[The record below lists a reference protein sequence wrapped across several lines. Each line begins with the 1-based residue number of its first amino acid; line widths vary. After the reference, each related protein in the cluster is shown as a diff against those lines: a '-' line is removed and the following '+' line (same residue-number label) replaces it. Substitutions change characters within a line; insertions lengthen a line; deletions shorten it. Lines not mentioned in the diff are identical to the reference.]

1 MITCTFADL
10 KQSVNGNLN
19 TSRLLCLPGEI
30 RNQIYAYVFTV
41 GIYKFIKGDYP
52 QYSLGNPFDPRPP
65 PEYKVYG
72 LALTL
77 ICKGIYY
84 EVRSLPY
91 NLNILDFSDMLYTL
105 GPSYSYT
112 AGEYMQ
118 LVKRLPNSD
127 IVIVFVIN
135 SRRIT
140 PMGFPR
146 GPGTTRP
153 WCI

>member
-1 MITCTFADL
+1 MVTCTFADL
-10 KQSVNGNLN
+10 EQSVPGNLN
-19 TSRLLCLPGEI
+19 TSRFLCLPGEI

-41 GIYKFIKGDYP
+41 GTYKFIKDDYS
-52 QYSLGNPFDPRPP
+52 QYTPRNPFDPRPP
-65 PEYKVYG
+65 PEYKVHG

-77 ICKGIYY
+77 VCKEIYY

-105 GPSYSYT
+105 GPSYFYT
-112 AGEYMQ
+112 AEQYTQ
-118 LVKRLPNSD
+118 LVGRLPKSETI
-127 IVIVFVIN
+127 IVVVIN
-135 SRRIT
+135 NRGIT
-140 PMGFPR
+140 TMGFPR